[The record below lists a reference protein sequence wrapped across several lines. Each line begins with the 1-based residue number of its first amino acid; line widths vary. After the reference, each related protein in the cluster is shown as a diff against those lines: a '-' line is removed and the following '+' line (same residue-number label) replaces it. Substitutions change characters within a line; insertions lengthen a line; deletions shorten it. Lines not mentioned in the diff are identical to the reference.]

1 MQEQANT
8 EEAKAKALVADD
20 ETDARMEYIVISI
33 LAEVNW
39 GKGARG
45 AGTEAMEGRATELH
59 NTDGHTADG
68 MDDGTSVPP

>member
-33 LAEVNW
+33 LAEVNSFISISNLIY
-39 GKGARG
+39 
-45 AGTEAMEGRATELH
+45 TILT
-59 NTDGHTADG
+59 
-68 MDDGTSVPP
+68 